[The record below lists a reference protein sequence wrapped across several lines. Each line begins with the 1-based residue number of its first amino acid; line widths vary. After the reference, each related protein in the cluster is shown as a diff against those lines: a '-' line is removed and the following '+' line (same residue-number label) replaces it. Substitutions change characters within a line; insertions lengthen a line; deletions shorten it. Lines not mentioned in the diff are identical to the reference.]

1 MKNAQGQPES
11 KPHFVARKRVKV
23 IDVLTAGFTP
33 KVLYIFKVGIVCS
46 ATVKRLSGVS
56 VGRKAIN
63 IPIMIHLSLLDH
75 PLDDLLKVHM

>member
-46 ATVKRLSGVS
+46 ATVKGNRIV
-56 VGRKAIN
+56 
-63 IPIMIHLSLLDH
+63 D
-75 PLDDLLKVHM
+75 